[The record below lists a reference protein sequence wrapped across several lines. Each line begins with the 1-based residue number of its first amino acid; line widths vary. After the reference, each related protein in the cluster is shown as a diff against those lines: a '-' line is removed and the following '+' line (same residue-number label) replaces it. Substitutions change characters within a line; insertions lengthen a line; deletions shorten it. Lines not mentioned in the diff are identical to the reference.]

1 MASRVVYTAI
11 TNGHAELSPHPDIPD
26 TDFICYSDVP
36 LDRDDWQVRPLEAPA
51 GLSPRMQAKFHKV
64 FPPSGYAWSV
74 WIDGA
79 YELHAGAQAKFFVDG
94 LIQHSPKGLG
104 LHTHPVRDCLYDE
117 AAHAMT
123 LPKCSGIVAVLEE
136 QAAHYARQGHPKH
149 SGLWAAGLLCRKDD
163 TAIRK
168 LMQLWWDELVR
179 WTWRDQISLAYVLAR
194 ERFAPTGWSWSMYPT
209 PYMKGWRFNAETPS

>member
-11 TNGHAELSPHPDIPD
+11 TNGHADLSPHPDVPD

-36 LDRDDWQVRPLEAPA
+36 LDRDDWQVRPLEAPS

-79 YELHAGAQAKFFVDG
+79 YELDVGAQAKSFVNG
-94 LIQHSPKGLG
+94 LIQHSQQGLG

-117 AAHAMT
+117 AVHAMT
-123 LPKCSGIVAVLEE
+123 LPKCRGIVGVLEA
-136 QAAHYARQGHPKH
+136 QIAHYTRQGHPKH
-149 SGLWAAGLLCRKDD
+149 SGLWLGGLLCRKDD
-163 TAIRK
+163 TTIRR
-168 LMQLWWDELVR
+168 LMQLWWNELVR
-179 WTWRDQISLAYVLAR
+179 WTWRDQISLAYVLAC
-194 ERFAPTGWSWSMYPT
+194 ERFTPSGWSWTSHPT
-209 PYMKGWRFNAETPS
+209 PYMKGWKFNAETPR